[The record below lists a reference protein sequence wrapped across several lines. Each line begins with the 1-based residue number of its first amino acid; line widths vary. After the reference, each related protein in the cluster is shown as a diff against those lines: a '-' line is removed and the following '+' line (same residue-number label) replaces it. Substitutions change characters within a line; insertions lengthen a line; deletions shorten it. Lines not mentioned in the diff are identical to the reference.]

1 MRQSE
6 VLKMLRKVE
15 EVNALFVFGAR
26 VIPYLEELVMFVQE
40 TAPILEEMNSSI
52 EESSRKMP
60 FAVEKLDKVT
70 ETTETAT
77 AGMLDLIDQILTSLD
92 RVMEGMTEL
101 EESYK
106 KRLEKEKALVLM
118 LARALDGEDV
128 TEAANVETELKN
140 LIDLEMSETSF
151 QTLNDYLLTMQG
163 DVFEIMNA
171 LQVQDITTQQI
182 MGANSLIEAVQE
194 KLGQLVSKFADIDD
208 EVDIPRKKMRAFDP
222 NASYE
227 DKTNVQAMADK
238 ILAGNAEETDSET
251 NKESEKTEDKP
262 KKQANRQPETVDQAE
277 IDKLLQN
284 MKS

>member
-6 VLKMLRKVE
+6 VVKMLRKVE

-26 VIPYLEELVMFVQE
+26 VIPYLEELVLFVQE

-77 AGMLDLIDQILTSLD
+77 AGMLDLIDKILTSLD
-92 RVMEGMTEL
+92 RVMEGMTAL
-101 EESYK
+101 EDGYK
-106 KRLEKEKALVLM
+106 KRLDQEKELVLA

-128 TEAANVETELKN
+128 TEAAQVETELKN

-151 QTLNDYLLTMQG
+151 NSINDYLQLMQG

-171 LQVQDITTQQI
+171 LQVQDITSQQI

-194 KLGQLVSKFADIDD
+194 KLSQLLTKFADIDD
-208 EVDIPRKKMRAFDP
+208 DDMPKKKFRAFDP
-222 NASYE
+222 NASFE
-227 DKTNVQAMADK
+227 DKADVQAMADQ
-238 ILAGNAEETDSET
+238 ILAGNIDAIEVESTEKSNKHEEPAEDGENDGQ
-251 NKESEKTEDKP
+251 EK
-262 KKQANRQPETVDQAE
+262 VDQAE

-284 MKS
+284 MRS